1 MRQAVKMT
9 LDQVT
14 TYTAADLAS
23 SPLVIDALY
32 RGGTSNNVSDD
43 PIAQMLPVGNSG
55 GIRYRGPR
63 TMPTILALLTSGADI
78 DWPDHFDP
86 ENGVFTYFG
95 DNKTEG
101 KDLHD
106 TPRGGNLVLRNIF
119 DASQGGPSMR
129 ALVPPTFVFRRDGL
143 GRTYRFLGLAVP
155 GSADSE
161 YFDDLVAVWR
171 TRNGLRFQNYRAT
184 FTVLDVPEVSRAWVD
199 DLIAGTPLTTN
210 APNAWR
216 TWVAGGPPKALLAPR
231 SLQIR
236 TKADQEPTAKADKHL
251 LSEIHQHFAPRPQLF
266 EFFAADIARLF
277 LPSMASIEVTRP
289 SRDGGRD
296 AIGKYRVGSGP
307 GSIVID
313 FALEAKCYAPENS
326 VGVREV
332 SRLISRLRHRQFG
345 VLVTTSYVHAQ
356 AYSEIIEDGHPI
368 IVLSGRDIA
377 EVLRKSDIPIAPN
390 ILPWLAANY
399 PVGG

>member
-1 MRQAVKMT
+1 
-9 LDQVT
+9 
-14 TYTAADLAS
+14 
-23 SPLVIDALY
+23 
-32 RGGTSNNVSDD
+32 
-43 PIAQMLPVGNSG
+43 
-55 GIRYRGPR
+55 
-63 TMPTILALLTSGADI
+63 
-78 DWPDHFDP
+78 
-86 ENGVFTYFG
+86 
-95 DNKTEG
+95 
-101 KDLHD
+101 
-106 TPRGGNLVLRNIF
+106 
-119 DASQGGPSMR
+119 
-129 ALVPPTFVFRRDGL
+129 VPPTFLFRKDGI

-155 GSADSE
+155 GSADPD

-184 FTVLDVPEVSRAWVD
+184 FTVLDVPEVTRAWIK
-199 DLIAGTPLTTN
+199 DLIAGEPLTAN
-210 APNAWR
+210 APAAWK
-216 TWVAGGPPKALLAPR
+216 TWIAGGPPKALLAPR

-236 TKADQEPTAKADKHL
+236 TKTDQEPIGKADTHL
-251 LSEIHQHFAPRPQLF
+251 LSEIHTHFAPKPQLF
-266 EFFAADIARLF
+266 EYFAADLARLF

-313 FALEAKCYAPENS
+313 FALEAKCYGPDNS

-345 VLVTTSYVHAQ
+345 VLVTTSYVHSQ

-377 EVLRKSDIPIAPN
+377 EVLRKSDIPVVPSIT
-390 ILPWLAANY
+390 PWLSSNY
-399 PVGG
+399 PIGP